1 MVDIETGSEVMKFEN
16 CCDVNS
22 IASHPNLPIAVT
34 AHEDR
39 NIRFWDLSRLVE
51 FYQKNS
57 KILSKKFQKF
67 YQKKFK
73 NFIENFQFF
82 I

>member
-39 NIRFWDLSRLVE
+39 NIRFWDLSRFV
-51 FYQKNS
+51 FIKNF
-57 KILSKKFQKF
+57 KILKSFF
-67 YQKKFK
+67 FHLVGHL
-73 NFIENFQFF
+73 FIQWWL
-82 I
+82 ILMLLPQ